1 MTGVIKYYVV
11 LKLTLQTL
19 AQGTQ
24 ASSLHSGGGRGAGRA
39 TWEARG
45 TPLGFS
51 KMWVPGPAG
60 WGVLGTAWTRVICG
74 PGRQR
79 GLGRAAWESDWPARP
94 KVQSH

>member
-24 ASSLHSGGGRGAGRA
+24 ASSLHSGGGRGQEGPPG
-39 TWEARG
+39 EARG
-45 TPLGFS
+45 HLWGF

-60 WGVLGTAWTRVICG
+60 WGVLGTAWTRVIWC
-74 PGRQR
+74 
-79 GLGRAAWESDWPARP
+79 RA
-94 KVQSH
+94 